1 MNTQNIKEHM
11 PIVCSNNGQFGTVDK
26 VEGEMIKLT
35 RDNQGQHHWI
45 PTSWVKSVDDKVHV
59 DRPGEQAMREWSSSA
74 PVGARS

>member
-11 PIVCSNNGQFGTVDK
+11 PIVCSDNGQFGTVDK

-35 RDNQGQHHWI
+35 KDQQGQHHWI

-59 DRPGEQAMREWSSSA
+59 DRPGAQAMKEWSSAA
-74 PVGARS
+74 PAAR